1 LILSE
6 ALAQRYRLVTMNK
19 TCCEASAYCR
29 DRNAEL
35 VAIDDKAEQD
45 ALETYLKD
53 IAIKGQFLQC
63 SDVKRGQNLEAEAE
77 AEAEAETNFWRFRPK
92 PRPKIIMKKVP
103 NNDDNI
109 RINNIRFKIIARQ
122 N

>member
-1 LILSE
+1 MILSE

-29 DRNAEL
+29 DRKAEL

-53 IAIKGQFLQC
+53 LAIKGQLLQC

-77 AEAEAETNFWRFRPK
+77 AETDFWRFRPK